1 MATPRITCRIGA
13 LLLAVAVSA
22 GAQWFNY
29 PKKGV
34 PRNADGKVNMTA
46 PAPKQADGKPD
57 LAGVWLGDNW
67 NPAGRRPALPGGR
80 GVPVS
85 KMLPAAKAEFDRR
98 TQSNMI
104 DDPKVRCMPN
114 GVPHANTEPYPFEIV
129 HSAEKTL
136 ILYEMYYLR
145 RQVFTDGR
153 TLPSNPQ
160 EFTPTWMGYSVGNWA
175 GDEFVVKTTGFN
187 SKVWGISMSAH
198 PSSDMLKVEE
208 RFKRVDFG
216 HMDLVVTVEDPK
228 TYETPWTQTLRYT
241 LLPDTDLFE
250 FVCEVN
256 PAPQHMVR

>member
-1 MATPRITCRIGA
+1 MTTPRVVA
-13 LLLAVAVSA
+13 LLLAIAVSA

-29 PKKGV
+29 PKKGA
-34 PRNADGKVNMTA
+34 PRNADGTVNMTA

-80 GVPVS
+80 GIPTS
-85 KMLPAAKAEFDRR
+85 KMLPQAKAEFERR
-98 TQSNMI
+98 TKSNMI
-104 DDPKVRCMPN
+104 DDPKVRCLPN
-114 GVPHANTEPYPFEIV
+114 GVPHAGTEPYPFEIV
-129 HSAEKTL
+129 HTPEKTL
-136 ILYEMYYLR
+136 VLYEMYLLR
-145 RQVFTDGR
+145 RLIFTDGR
-153 TLPSNPQ
+153 TLPDNPR
-160 EFTPTWMGYSVGNWA
+160 EFTPTWMGYSVGAWT

-187 SKVWGISMSAH
+187 NKVWGISMSAH
-198 PSSDMLKVEE
+198 PSSDALKVEE

-216 HMDLVVTVEDPK
+216 HLDLSVTVNDPE
-228 TYETPWTQTLRYT
+228 TYEAPWTWNLRYT